1 MIYIY
6 INEMY
11 IHMCV
16 WNIWIDVKL
25 LLDLQQGGSA
35 RLTDTAQRRH
45 CQFVVIQSLI
55 SSAYLHRVIISL
67 NGNRPSQEP
76 ARRIFHKFH
85 FLKRNSMCCYFIE
98 CTVAAICH
106 TLTMETFRYL
116 LGSFH
121 QPIPVR
127 YNWSVFASKMHSTS
141 EFEKIVLSKCV
152 IHAGMNPSGKESK
165 SPTWSL
171 NLHFST

>member
-1 MIYIY
+1 MFIVISFPFSF
-6 INEMY
+6 
-11 IHMCV
+11 HFHLHLTCRSLKKPRGSGACV

-98 CTVAAICH
+98 CTVAAICL
-106 TLTMETFRYL
+106 TLTMETFRYTFSGPFINPFL
-116 LGSFH
+116 SGITGVFLQVRCIPH
-121 QPIPVR
+121 QNSKR
-127 YNWSVFASKMHSTS
+127 LFWASVC
-141 EFEKIVLSKCV
+141 LS
-152 IHAGMNPSGKESK
+152 
-165 SPTWSL
+165 
-171 NLHFST
+171 